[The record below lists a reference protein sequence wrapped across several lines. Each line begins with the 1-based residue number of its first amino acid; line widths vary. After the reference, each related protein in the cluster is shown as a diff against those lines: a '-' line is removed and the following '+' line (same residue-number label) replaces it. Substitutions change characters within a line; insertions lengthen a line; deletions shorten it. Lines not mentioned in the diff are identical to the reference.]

1 MRPAFFWNVGD
12 EGDFYLMVS
21 LLRKSMRW
29 AITVSLISAFIAC
42 ILSVSSQT
50 VLRGMSWGGGMMVL
64 LMIVAIGIGFDMLG
78 IAAAAASEKPLHAM
92 AAQKIPGAKEA
103 IGIVRRADQFS
114 NFCNDVVGDI
124 SGVISGAVAVAV
136 VASFVIS
143 FPEWKLSSGVVDI
156 VLVSLISALTVGG
169 KALGKT
175 LSIHYSNQIIFR
187 VGRFFYWINRQFRLS
202 LFHVKSN
209 KKRKRKRGVIRA
221 PRTD

>member
-1 MRPAFFWNVGD
+1 
-12 EGDFYLMVS
+12 MVS

-29 AITVSLISAFIAC
+29 AITISLLSASIAC
-42 ILSVSSQT
+42 VLSTSSHT
-50 VLRGMSWGGGMMVL
+50 LLAGMSWSGGLLVL

-78 IAAAAASEKPLHAM
+78 IAATAASEKPLHAM

-136 VASFVIS
+136 VASFVTS
-143 FPEWKLSSGVVDI
+143 FPEWQQGREWVD
-156 VLVSLISALTVGG
+156 VALVSLISALTVGG

-175 LSIHYSNQIIFR
+175 LSIHYSNQIVFQ
-187 VGRFFYWINRQFRLS
+187 VGKFFHRINQQFQLS
-202 LFHVKSN
+202 FFHVKSK